1 MSGAPHAFVL
11 AGGRGTRF
19 WPLSRRERPK
29 QLLDFTG
36 QGSLLA
42 LTCERLEPL
51 VPPENQWVIT
61 SADLVDAVR
70 EVVPEIPPAQV
81 LAEPTGR
88 NTAPAVALAATLLL
102 ERGED
107 VPFAVLPSDH
117 LITPATQFRERL
129 GEAFDMARHGEHLI
143 TFGVRPDRPETGYGY
158 IETGAA
164 VEGAAEALRV
174 AAFREKPDL
183 QTAESYLASGRH
195 LWNSGMF
202 VWRASVVAAGLQEH
216 APGVVGPLRELA
228 GTARPGT
235 EAFGPAFQKAYESV
249 PSISIDYALMEK
261 ADDVVVLPV
270 TFRWN
275 DVGHWAAM
283 RDLWPHDSEGNA
295 FRGRVVAVDAA
306 SNVVHGED
314 RLTALIGVEDLV
326 VVSTDRVT
334 MVCPVDRSQDVKRL
348 LERLEVEGLDS
359 YL

>member
-1 MSGAPHAFVL
+1 MSSAPHAFVL

-36 QGSLLA
+36 EGSLLA

-51 VPPENQWVIT
+51 VPPENQWIIT
-61 SADLVDAVR
+61 NADLVEAVR
-70 EVVPEIPPAQV
+70 EVVPAIPPEQV
-81 LAEPTGR
+81 LAEPVGR
-88 NTAPAVALAATLLL
+88 NTAPAVGLAAELLL
-102 ERGED
+102 ARGED

-117 LITPATQFRERL
+117 LITPAGAFRDRL
-129 GEAFDMARHGEHLI
+129 AEAFELSRRGHLI
-143 TFGVRPDRPETGYGY
+143 TFGVRPDRAETGYGY
-158 IETGAA
+158 IETGEP
-164 VEGAAEALRV
+164 VGEGSDALRV
-174 AAFREKPDL
+174 EAFREKPDL
-183 QTAESYLASGRH
+183 ETAEGYLASGRH

-202 VWRASVVAAGLQEH
+202 VWQASAVAAGLQEH
-216 APGVVGPLRELA
+216 APDVLAPLRTLA
-228 GTARPGT
+228 RAARPGT
-235 EAFGPAFQKAYESV
+235 EDFAAAFERAYEAV
-249 PSISIDYALMEK
+249 PSISIDYALMEN
-261 ADDVVVLPV
+261 ADDVVVLPA

-283 RDLWPHDSEGNA
+283 RELWPHDPSGNA

-314 RLTALIGVEDLV
+314 RLTALIGVDDLV

-348 LERLEVEGLDS
+348 LERLEAEGLDS
-359 YL
+359 HL